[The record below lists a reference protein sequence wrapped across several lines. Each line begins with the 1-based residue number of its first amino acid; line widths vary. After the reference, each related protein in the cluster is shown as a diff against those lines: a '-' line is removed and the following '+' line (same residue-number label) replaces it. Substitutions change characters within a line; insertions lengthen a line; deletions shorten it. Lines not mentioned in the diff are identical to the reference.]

1 MIFSK
6 LRIFCKRSIKMSI
19 VPSPL
24 SHLNSFRPDY
34 SPEVLLE
41 FRCLVLENVPPKQ
54 ERNHLNQA
62 LSTSLGRV
70 EKTVGCCWHLKTR
83 RTTILSNN
91 IYHYHTKNLHRT
103 ERLSF
108 LRKTLLPTESN
119 VEKVL

>member
-62 LSTSLGRV
+62 RCTSLGKA
-70 EKTVGCCWHLKTR
+70 ENKVGCCWHLKTS

-91 IYHYHTKNLHRT
+91 ICRYRIKSRHRKECLIALHRT
-103 ERLSF
+103 
-108 LRKTLLPTESN
+108 
-119 VEKVL
+119 